1 MTTLISDIWHHGDFP
16 GGSDSKEATCN
27 AEDRGLIPGSG
38 RSLGEGN
45 GYPLQS
51 SYLENSMDRGNWW
64 ATVHRVTVLDMTE
77 QLTLSLTCLPAI
89 EIFCPSGVCS
99 NPLHN
104 LKTEMLRFLLS
115 WKASSSIFWIQAFYQ
130 IYMLCAV
137 NGISLPITFFFFNF

>member
-1 MTTLISDIWHHGDFP
+1 
-16 GGSDSKEATCN
+16 
-27 AEDRGLIPGSG
+27 
-38 RSLGEGN
+38 
-45 GYPLQS
+45 
-51 SYLENSMDRGNWW
+51 MDRGIWW
-64 ATVHRVTVLDMTE
+64 ATVHRVAVLDMTE

-89 EIFCPSGVCS
+89 EIFCPCGVCS

-137 NGISLPITFFFFNF
+137 NSISLPITWFFFF